1 MYLSDTSQLCDIVW
15 FCFILFMSH
24 NMSKI
29 CNIADDL
36 KNRRW
41 KEIELMF
48 DKITGKVAK
57 KREK

>member
-1 MYLSDTSQLCDIVW
+1 MYLSDTSQLCNIVW
-15 FCFILFMSH
+15 FCFILFMLH
-24 NMSKI
+24 HMSKL
-29 CNIADDL
+29 CHIADNL

-41 KEIELMF
+41 TEIELMF